1 MTHRNDRYE
10 EASSIHVCHT
20 SGDDSND
27 GSLDH
32 PVKSIQLAAD
42 LAASATEKTAVVLRD
57 GTHYIADTITLTSK
71 HSNLNFM
78 SFPGE
83 SATVS
88 GGTALKTTWKKAT
101 GMANASMNVY
111 VADIS
116 GQVADVPGLQMTD
129 SAGALSRATRARYV
143 TNFPHPLLLLV
154 ISRTLMGVH
163 PISVL
168 FGSVASY
175 LCPLYAD
182 GAVAHSDDSS

>member
-1 MTHRNDRYE
+1 MPADARLHIPMTHRNDRYE

-129 SAGALSRATRARYV
+129 SAGALSRATRARHV

-154 ISRTLMGVH
+154 YLEDTDGGAPHQCTLWV
-163 PISVL
+163 
-168 FGSVASY
+168 GSKLPLST
-175 LCPLYAD
+175 LC
-182 GAVAHSDDSS
+182 